1 MVANRQNPRPGTVTD
16 LINRLL
22 DRGYNQIAQPV
33 INAIAA
39 SVNTGLIQRRLDE
52 LDAEAQRLDELGER
66 LTPDNPVLRA
76 LLADLETTLRRDS
89 QRMADASEPLQA
101 AASSAAATIQR
112 QLALPGMTDAQ
123 LRAIGMRW
131 NVPDPER
138 VARLVDYA
146 TSPQWA
152 AQLRQYGPDVLG
164 IVNNQAIRGS
174 VSGWGSLR
182 TAREIRGMTESI
194 PAHQA
199 NNLLRTLNLTSYRD
213 SAAIHQQANL
223 AIAQQVIRIAALDL
237 RTCLSCVAQHG
248 QVIWDSQRDVNAPVP
263 RVNDHHSGRC
273 TSIIVVTG
281 RTVNIIPGPD
291 WFASLSPE
299 RQAQQASFASS
310 PGKLEAY
317 RAGQLQLADFIHRY
331 DDPTFGPML
340 REASLTGALA
350 HAGA

>member
-1 MVANRQNPRPGTVTD
+1 MVANRQSPRPGTVTD

-22 DRGYNQIAQPV
+22 DNGYNQIAQPV
-33 INAIAA
+33 IDAIAS
-39 SVNTGLIQRRLDE
+39 SVNAGLIQRRLAD

-76 LLADLETTLRRDS
+76 LLADLETTLRRDAA
-89 QRMADASEPLQA
+89 RINDASEPLQA
-101 AASSAAATIQR
+101 AASTAAATIQR
-112 QLALPGMTDAQ
+112 QLALPGMTNAQ
-123 LRAIGMRW
+123 LRAIGIRW

-138 VARLVDYA
+138 VARLVTYA
-146 TSPQWA
+146 QSPAWA
-152 AQLRQYGPDVLG
+152 AQLRQYGPDVLA

-174 VSGWGSLR
+174 VAGWGSLR
-182 TAREIRGMTESI
+182 TAREVRSMTESI

-199 NNLLRTLNLTSYRD
+199 NNLMRTLNLTSYRD

-248 QVIWDSQRDVNAPVP
+248 MVIWDSSRDVNAPVP

-281 RTVNIIPGPD
+281 RAVNIIPGPQ

-299 RQAQQASFASS
+299 RQAQQTSFASS

-317 RAGQLQLADFIHRY
+317 RSGQVQLADFIHRY

-340 REASLTGALA
+340 REASLAGALA
-350 HAGA
+350 HAE